1 MAHAL
6 SYTQLT
12 TSCSLR
18 LATTTDVQAIVDR
31 CNRRLHRPSYV
42 DSTCC
47 LITYQVIRGQ
57 TRQRKP
63 LPSPPPGTDLNH
75 VVLYSIAVLYT
86 CLKSP
91 LPRLSPHS
99 SLSRTGIVQNSHRTG
114 DSVTVWE
121 NPFYTGLRRTG
132 GWLGCWRVMASL
144 FADKL

>member
-1 MAHAL
+1 MAHVL

-57 TRQRKP
+57 THGNA
-63 LPSPPPGTDLNH
+63 SPAGTDLNH
-75 VVLYSIAVLYT
+75 VVLYSSSAIYTT
-86 CLKSP
+86 CLKP
-91 LPRLSPHS
+91 LLPRLSPHS